1 MAKKITRL
9 KAVAASCTPQ
19 TREQVIN
26 DIKNLGDIQREMT
39 RLETQINDEI
49 ARLTHQHA
57 ADIEAMKARITLLQ
71 RGIQTWCEAN
81 REELTQNGKT
91 KTANLITGEVSWRN
105 RPPSVSLK
113 EMDDILQA
121 LEENGQ
127 TDCIIRKAQLDKNA
141 LLKKQDTIQRLNIPG
156 ITFRNQLEDF
166 IITPFGQ
173 EVTS

>member
-9 KAVAASCTPQ
+9 KAAAGACTPQ
-19 TREQVIN
+19 TREQVMD
-26 DIKNLGDIQREMT
+26 DIKRLGDIQREMT

-71 RGIQTWCEAN
+71 KGIQTWCDAN
-81 REELTQNGKT
+81 REGLTQNGKT
-91 KTANLITGEVSWRN
+91 KTVNLITGEVSWRN

-113 EMDDILQA
+113 GMDDILQA

-127 TDCIIRKAQLDKNA
+127 HHCIIRKAQVDKNA
-141 LLKKQDTIQRLNIPG
+141 LLKNQDTIRPLNIRG
-156 ITFRNQLEDF
+156 ITFHHQLEDF
-166 IITPFGQ
+166 IITPFEQ